1 MLKTILALAGATAA
15 ALAVVATASAHAQVS
30 PPVALAKAGQ
40 VFTLAVP
47 TEEANATT
55 TKIELTVP
63 KGFTI
68 DSVAPSPGWKW
79 HFNRSLGG
87 NAASTK
93 VDWTGGGVPTGEAS
107 MFQFVASAD
116 AAKTYTF
123 VVRQTYSN
131 GKVVDWSGPE
141 SSDTPA
147 PSVKVVSSLGA
158 ASSSSTWGIAAL
170 IVAIVALL
178 VALAGLT
185 GGRRAIA

>member
-1 MLKTILALAGATAA
+1 
-15 ALAVVATASAHAQVS
+15 
-30 PPVALAKAGQ
+30 
-40 VFTLAVP
+40 
-47 TEEANATT
+47 
-55 TKIELTVP
+55 
-63 KGFTI
+63 
-68 DSVAPSPGWKW
+68 
-79 HFNRSLGG
+79 
-87 NAASTK
+87 
-93 VDWTGGGVPTGEAS
+93 
-107 MFQFVASAD
+107 MFQFVASAN

-147 PSVKVVSSLGA
+147 PSVKAVSSLGA
-158 ASSSSTWGIAAL
+158 ASSGSTWGIAAL